1 MIAVYI
7 PSSCFKLVRK
17 KPIKYYYDHNKGYKT
32 LGLISKNMYNQ
43 STVLIAGIIKK
54 IYKNLE

>member
-17 KPIKYYYDHNKGYKT
+17 RPIKYYYDHNKGYKT
-32 LGLISKNMYNQ
+32 LGLISKYMYNH
-43 STVLIAGIIKK
+43 STVLIVSMIKK